1 MARSRLCRVCDGF
14 HDLNTAWPAECA
26 AHFGAVSA
34 GAPYVIS
41 DSMDAVR
48 SMADGQMY
56 DSKSRYRAELRA
68 RGCYELGNDRVE
80 PRSATPPPV
89 RDTLRRTFQ
98 QLSSR

>member
-14 HDLNTAWPAECA
+14 HDLNSAWPEACA
-26 AHFGAVSA
+26 DHFGTVSA

-41 DSMDAVR
+41 DTMDGIR
-48 SMADGQMY
+48 SMADGRMY

-80 PRSATPPPV
+80 RRTKPLPPV
-89 RDTLRRTFQ
+89 RETLRQAYQ
-98 QLSSR
+98 QHSR